1 MADSNSFVWRDF
13 VEETLDGSRC
23 VYLEPAD
30 GEFIPEQSVLRIITS
45 STWARDSIQRRH
57 TPAMKAALQRQFPN
71 QPIELEYVVA
81 PENDTPRPARV
92 MDDATEI
99 APALPIRQR
108 GPAVVPIGKDRPSGL
123 NPQYVFERFIIGSSN
138 RLAAATAMSV
148 SERPVNGPCNLLFL
162 SGGSGLGKTH
172 LLHAIGNAVVESDAP
187 LKTLYVSA
195 ETFLNDTIRAISNS
209 QTELVRNKYRT
220 NDVLLMDDVQ
230 ILQKKEQTQIE
241 FLHTFND
248 LYNANKLIVLASDDA
263 PNDMSEIEERI
274 KTRFLWGVTA
284 RIYPPEFETRVAI
297 LQRKAV
303 DIGAVELEDEAAEYL
318 AERISSNIRE
328 LEGALMTAFQHARL
342 LRVPISA
349 DVAQEALGG
358 DANSGGEAEIVTS
371 KQALE
376 ATADFY
382 RVSASDLKSKRRTK
396 RIAYA
401 RHMAMYL
408 CRQMTDDSL
417 MDIGREFGG
426 RDHST
431 VHSACLKI
439 EKEAQ
444 EKPQTA
450 ETIEKLKHLLQ
461 GGRLKRGRLAP

>member
-1 MADSNSFVWRDF
+1 MSDSNSFVWRDF
-13 VEETLDGSRC
+13 VEETLNGSRC

-30 GEFIPEQSVLRIITS
+30 GEFMPEQNLLRIITS
-45 STWARDSIQRRH
+45 STWARGAIQKRH
-57 TPAMKAALQRQFPN
+57 APAMKAILQRRYPN
-71 QPIELEYVVA
+71 QPIELEYVVN
-81 PENDTPRPARV
+81 PENSSPRPAR
-92 MDDATEI
+92 MLDDATEI
-99 APALPIRQR
+99 APPLPVRRRQ
-108 GPAVVPIGKDRPSGL
+108 PAVVPIGQDRPSGL

-172 LLHAIGNAVVESDAP
+172 LLHAIGNAVVESGAP

-195 ETFLNDTIRAISNS
+195 ETFLNDTIKAIGNS
-209 QTELVRNKYRT
+209 QTQLVRNKYRT

-297 LQRKAV
+297 LKRKAA

-318 AERISSNIRE
+318 AERIDSNIRE
-328 LEGALMTAFQHARL
+328 LEGSLMTAFQHARL
-342 LRVPISA
+342 LRVPITV

-358 DANSGGEAEIVTS
+358 DANSGGGAEFIS
-371 KQALE
+371 AKQTLE
-376 ATADFY
+376 TTAEFY
-382 RVSASDLKSKRRTK
+382 GVSASKMKSKLRTQHV
-396 RIAYA
+396 ANA

-408 CRQMTDDSL
+408 CRQLTDHSL
-417 MDIGREFGG
+417 MEIGREFGG

-431 VHSACLKI
+431 VHSACKKI
-439 EKEAQ
+439 ENEAQ
-444 EKPQTA
+444 ENPGTA
-450 ETIEKLKHLLQ
+450 ETIERLKQLIQ
-461 GGRLKRGRLAP
+461 GGRSRRGGSAS